1 MKSAIQNL
9 LILVLLPAASLSLP
23 AQQQSKDDHSVQVAA
38 VHKNPDT
45 SAKPT
50 ATDIDNIY
58 SIGPEDVL
66 NVTVWRQPELSAPS
80 VPVRPDGKISLPLLN
95 DVQAADMTPMSL
107 AESITEKLKK
117 YVSDPRVTV
126 AVTTINSKRIYVL
139 GEVMRAG
146 VFPMVPNMT
155 VLQALSSA
163 GGLQQYANPKKIYI
177 LRKEAGGKSRR
188 IAFNYKRALRGGQTD
203 DDILLAP
210 GDTVVVP

>member
-1 MKSAIQNL
+1 MNVKSWNILSVIL
-9 LILVLLPAASLSLP
+9 LLAVCPSLLG
-23 AQQQSKDDHSVQVAA
+23 QQSKDDHPVQVAA
-38 VHKNPDT
+38 IHKDSGASP
-45 SAKPT
+45 SAAPV
-50 ATDIDNIY
+50 DSDNSY

-66 NVTVWRQPELSAPS
+66 SVTVWRQPELSTPA

-95 DVQAADMTPMSL
+95 DVQAADMTPMRL
-107 AESITEKLKK
+107 AESITEKMKK

-126 AVTTINSKRIYVL
+126 VVTSINSKRIYVL
-139 GEVMRAG
+139 GEVVRAG

-163 GGLQQYANPKKIYI
+163 GGLQQYANPKKIYV
-177 LRKEAGGKSRR
+177 LRKEPGGKSRR

-203 DDILLAP
+203 EDILLAP